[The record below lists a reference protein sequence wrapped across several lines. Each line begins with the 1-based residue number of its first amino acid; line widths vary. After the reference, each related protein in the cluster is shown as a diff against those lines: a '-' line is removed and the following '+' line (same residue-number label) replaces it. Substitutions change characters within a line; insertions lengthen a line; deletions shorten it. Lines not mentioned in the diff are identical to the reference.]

1 MKPASRQPRAE
12 RDRRELEVLHRLAV
26 ELPQSL
32 TVAGVMDTLSRE
44 LTHSVDRAEECTIS
58 SWNEQADELTILS
71 SYGREG
77 GVDPTWC
84 GVAYP
89 LSKWPRSRELLST
102 GGSHITYR
110 ISDPEFDDTVRC
122 ELRDWQ
128 WYSWLAL
135 PLSVEGRS
143 VGLIEVA
150 DYRSSRA
157 WARRDISFCQTIAG
171 QAAMA
176 VRNAQLYEDLARRVD
191 HDSLTGLLTHGAFYK
206 RLGEEIARAGRDG
219 TPVTLLAIDLDD
231 FKAVNDRDGHLA
243 GDRTL
248 RTVADVLREGTRV
261 SDVIGRLGGDEFAV
275 AIPEPTAVAAEVAA
289 RINTQLLAKVGL
301 SASIGVAE
309 LTDAVGDAAELV
321 DRADK
326 LLLEVKRSGKRG
338 FRLWAA

>member
-1 MKPASRQPRAE
+1 MTPPSRHTRAD

-32 TVAGVMDTLSRE
+32 TVTGVMDTLSRE
-44 LTHSVDRAEECTIS
+44 LTHAVDRAEECTIS

-77 GVDPTWC
+77 GVDPSLARRRLPAVE
-84 GVAYP
+84 VAAQP
-89 LSKWPRSRELLST
+89 GAAAHLRIAHRATASPTPSST
-102 GGSHITYR
+102 TRCAASSATGSGTR
-110 ISDPEFDDTVRC
+110 GWRC
-122 ELRDWQ
+122 
-128 WYSWLAL
+128 

-191 HDSLTGLLTHGAFYK
+191 HDSLTGLLTHGAFYR

-248 RTVADVLREGTRV
+248 RMVADVLREGTRV

-275 AIPEPTAVAAEVAA
+275 AIPEPHGRGGRGRRAHQHPAAWP
-289 RINTQLLAKVGL
+289 R
-301 SASIGVAE
+301 SAS
-309 LTDAVGDAAELV
+309 
-321 DRADK
+321 RR
-326 LLLEVKRSGKRG
+326 RS
-338 FRLWAA
+338 ASPS

>member
-1 MKPASRQPRAE
+1 MTPRPSHSRTD
-12 RDRRELEVLHRLAV
+12 RDRRELEVLHRLAL

-32 TVAGVMDTLSRE
+32 TVSGVMDTLSRE
-44 LTHSVDRAEECTIS
+44 LTHAVDRAEECTIS
-58 SWNEQADELTILS
+58 SWNELADELTILS
-71 SYGREG
+71 SYGRDG
-77 GVDPTWC
+77 GIDPAWR
-84 GVAYP
+84 GIGYP
-89 LSKWPRSRELLST
+89 LSKWPRSRELLRT

-110 ISDPEFDDTVRC
+110 ITDAEFDEARRQ
-122 ELRDWQ
+122 ELREWQ

-135 PLSVEGRS
+135 PLSLEGRS

-150 DYRSSRA
+150 DYRSSRT

-191 HDSLTGLLTHGAFYK
+191 HDSLTGLLTHGAFYR
-206 RLGEEIARAGRDG
+206 RLGEEIARAGREG
-219 TPVTLLAIDLDD
+219 TTVTLLAVDLDD

-248 RTVADVLREGTRV
+248 RMVADVLREGCRV

-275 AIPEPTAVAAEVAA
+275 AIPDPQSAAAEIAA
-289 RINTQLLAKVGL
+289 RINTKLQDKVGL
-301 SASIGVAE
+301 TASIGVAE
-309 LTDAVGDAAELV
+309 LTETVGDAAELV
-321 DRADK
+321 DRADR